1 MTSLTSGLSGN
12 ATSLTVLSRL
22 NVKKTSDIQ
31 VPLNTTSSTSTI
43 DYNTSGNFLYN
54 NASTTGPYN
63 YNIINMSD
71 LQSSSHTFTVLH
83 KITESNK
90 QNCYINN
97 ISINNEGYSVKWSNG
112 QQPIDVLSNVAV
124 GDIVKQAFTVLPK
137 TFSNNTII
145 TQLFYFH
152 SL

>member
-1 MTSLTSGLSGN
+1 MTSLTNGLSGN
-12 ATSLTVLSRL
+12 ATSLTVQSKL
-22 NVKKTSDIQ
+22 NVKKISDIQ
-31 VPLNTTSSTSTI
+31 VPLNTSSSTI

-54 NASTTGPYN
+54 NASTSGPYN
-63 YNIINMSD
+63 YNIIQLSD

-83 KITESNK
+83 KITDNNK

-97 ISINNEGYSVKWSNG
+97 ISINNEGYSVKWFNG
-112 QQPIDVLSNVAV
+112 QQPIDILSNVAV
-124 GDIVKQAFTVLPK
+124 GDIVKQTFTVLPK